1 MYQELDK
8 GRLRKGR
15 ERCEEQVEKKKR
27 DIKREMIGMCNIS
40 E

>member
-1 MYQELDK
+1 MEELDK

-27 DIKREMIGMCNIS
+27 EIKRNVRDV
-40 E
+40 